1 MKHQRIFQDPQKA
14 ITDAAWLTQR
24 AEEDHALVIT
34 NRGFVVI
41 PTEELKGDELIAE
54 IFNYEAETIRCSHY
68 DFDD

>member
-1 MKHQRIFQDPQKA
+1 MKHQRVFQDPQKA
-14 ITDAAWLTQR
+14 ITDAAWLTQK

-54 IFNYEAETIRCSHY
+54 IFNYEAETIRCSDY
-68 DFDD
+68 EFDD

>member
-14 ITDAAWLTQR
+14 ITDAAWLTQK
-24 AEEDHALVIT
+24 AEADHALVIT

-54 IFNYEAETIRCSHY
+54 IFNYEAETIRCSDY
-68 DFDD
+68 EFDD

>member
-14 ITDAAWLTQR
+14 ITDAAWLTQK
-24 AEEDHALVIT
+24 AEADHALVIT

-41 PTEELKGDELIAE
+41 PTEELNGDELIAE
-54 IFNYEAETIRCSHY
+54 IFNYEAETICCSHY